1 MRSYDGPFRIDGL
14 TIWQASRATSAAP
27 TFFERLEIG
36 TNEFIDGGMGSN
48 NPSKA
53 LFNETQRLFKQDHDR
68 TLACIISIG
77 TGVPKR
83 IDLAKLDGFGLTYIK
98 DLVKALSGMA
108 TDCQEIAEE
117 MTAVFKATPSVY
129 IRFDVEQGLQVV
141 RIKSYEDLNIIRAN
155 TQSYLIKDAQQEK
168 LTLAAKSLTSEGP
181 GQWLRQNRDPWL
193 LIIDSVDD
201 LEQSNVLQLLP
212 DCSHG
217 AILITSSKSNP
228 GSLGGI
234 ERSIEI
240 RELDENSSV
249 ELLFSKIKDTEYPPR
264 EKAIN
269 VVTSLHG
276 LPLAIEHSAVALRP
290 GASPNPHNPDGSVP
304 IHHAADKGHSEV
316 VELLSSWGSNEQCS
330 HLPAPQV
337 GEKEDDE
344 SIAPLCSSEP
354 SGSVLAADNE
364 DIEVVELLW
373 SFDDDARDS
382 HLCVPQMEKLD
393 TDDYRDLVDL
403 PGCHSWVSDRLM
415 SRTLTPE
422 TYPPSERPTR
432 GPTAIWKKWINR

>member
-181 GQWLRQNRDPWL
+181 GTRQCIELSQIPPLTKRFFGRQNVL
-193 LIIDSVDD
+193 ED
-201 LEQSNVLQLLP
+201 LHETL
-212 DCSHG
+212 G
-217 AILITSSKSNP
+217 T
-228 GSLGGI
+228 GS
-234 ERSIEI
+234 
-240 RELDENSSV
+240 
-249 ELLFSKIKDTEYPPR
+249 
-264 EKAIN
+264 
-269 VVTSLHG
+269 
-276 LPLAIEHSAVALRP
+276 EHV
-290 GASPNPHNPDGSVP
+290 
-304 IHHAADKGHSEV
+304 K
-316 VELLSSWGSNEQCS
+316 
-330 HLPAPQV
+330 
-337 GEKEDDE
+337 
-344 SIAPLCSSEP
+344 
-354 SGSVLAADNE
+354 
-364 DIEVVELLW
+364 
-373 SFDDDARDS
+373 
-382 HLCVPQMEKLD
+382 
-393 TDDYRDLVDL
+393 
-403 PGCHSWVSDRLM
+403 
-415 SRTLTPE
+415 
-422 TYPPSERPTR
+422 
-432 GPTAIWKKWINR
+432 